1 VTDTKDPG
9 SPAAPVPADPADAVG
24 ASPTGAAD
32 ASPSGI
38 PAFVGEFPPLIQSQ
52 TAKALK
58 MRDGGTELYP
68 NTFRP
73 EHGTGGIRL
82 EFGETP
88 REELEESKPFR
99 KIAGRLMA
107 RREHGKTAFYTLQDP
122 EGRIQLYLRRDSVDP
137 EIWELASKL
146 DLGDIV
152 GVSGTVFKTRTG
164 ELTVN
169 VGRLE
174 LVTKALWPL
183 PEKFHEM
190 DVEMRYRRRYLDLIM
205 SPASRRVFE
214 IRSRTV
220 EYLRRFMGSRGFLEV
235 ETPMMHPI
243 PGGANAL
250 PFVTRHNALKMD
262 LYLRVAPELYL
273 KRLLV
278 GDLGR
283 VFEINR
289 NFRNEGISVKH
300 NPEFTMLEFYQSY
313 ADYGMLME
321 LTEAMLSGL
330 AMEVL
335 GTTELEYQGERTSFK
350 APFRKVTWKGAL
362 VEIGG
367 APPEV
372 LESAPA
378 AEAYVRS
385 LDPACEIRPGVTL
398 SELHE
403 LVFDLAVEKKLVNPT
418 FVTDYPTEMSPLAR
432 RSDRDPT
439 LTDRFELFVC
449 GREIANAFS
458 ELNDPLD
465 QYGRFAEQAARREA
479 GDQEGMY
486 LDRDYVRALMYGMP
500 PAAGEG
506 VGVDRLVM
514 LLTDSAS
521 IRDVILF
528 PQMRPESL

>member
-1 VTDTKDPG
+1 
-9 SPAAPVPADPADAVG
+9 
-24 ASPTGAAD
+24 
-32 ASPSGI
+32 
-38 PAFVGEFPPLIQSQ
+38 
-52 TAKALK
+52 
-58 MRDGGTELYP
+58 MRDGGLNLYP

-73 EHGTGGIRL
+73 EHGTGGIRA
-82 EFGETP
+82 EFGEAP
-88 REELEESKPFR
+88 KEGLEESRPAR
-99 KIAGRLMA
+99 KVAGRLMA
-107 RREHGKTAFYTLQDP
+107 RRAHGKTVFFVLQDP
-122 EGRIQLYLRRDSVDP
+122 EGRLQLYLRRDQVTP
-137 EIWELASKL
+137 ELWELASGL
-146 DLGDIV
+146 DIGDIV

-164 ELTVN
+164 ELTLN
-169 VGRLE
+169 VSDME
-174 LVTKALWPL
+174 LVTKAMWPL

-190 DVEMRYRRRYLDLIM
+190 DVEMRYRRRYVDLVM
-205 SPASRRVFE
+205 SPQSRRVFE

-220 EYLRRFMGSRGFLEV
+220 DCLRRFMGSKGFLEV

-278 GDLGR
+278 GGFGR
-283 VFEINR
+283 VYEINR

-300 NPEFTMLEFYQSY
+300 NPEFTMMEFYQSY
-313 ADYGMLME
+313 ADYRMLMD
-321 LTEAMLSGL
+321 LTEEMLSGL
-330 AMEVL
+330 ATEVL
-335 GTTELEYQGERTSFK
+335 GTTDLVYQGEKTSFA
-350 APFRKVTWKGAL
+350 APFRRISWKDAL
-362 VEIGG
+362 TEIGG
-367 APPEV
+367 APPEAA
-372 LESAPA
+372 SS
-378 AEAYVRS
+378 AEAAARYVKS
-385 LDPACEIRPGVTL
+385 LDPAQELKPGAGLCEL
-398 SELHE
+398 QELI
-403 LVFDLAVEKKLVNPT
+403 FDLAVERRLVNPT

-432 RSDRDPT
+432 RSEADPA
-439 LTDRFELFVC
+439 LTDRFELFIC

-458 ELNDPLD
+458 ELNDPAD
-465 QYGRFAEQAARREA
+465 QYARFAEQAAKREA

-514 LLTDSAS
+514 LLSDSAS

>member
-1 VTDTKDPG
+1 MTDIKDASDAISG
-9 SPAAPVPADPADAVG
+9 EDRGVPAPDAALPGGLSVSGLPGFMADL
-24 ASPTGAAD
+24 
-32 ASPSGI
+32 
-38 PAFVGEFPPLIQSQ
+38 PPLIQAQ
-52 TAKALK
+52 AAKALK
-58 MRDGGTELYP
+58 MKGEGVQLYP
-68 NTFRP
+68 NGFRP
-73 EHGTGGIRL
+73 EHTAKGVRD
-82 EFGETP
+82 EFGEVS
-88 REELEESKPFR
+88 REELEESNPAR
-99 KIAGRLMA
+99 KLAGRIMA
-107 RREHGKTAFYTLQDP
+107 RRAHGKTVFFTLQDP
-122 EGRIQLYLRRDSVDP
+122 EGRIQLYLRRDQLP
-137 EIWELASKL
+137 EETWDLASKL
-146 DLGDIV
+146 DIGDIA

-164 ELTVN
+164 ELSLHVSE
-169 VGRLE
+169 LE

-190 DVEMRYRRRYLDLIM
+190 DVEMRYRRRYVDLVM
-205 SPASRRVFE
+205 NPASRKVFE
-214 IRSRTV
+214 TRSKTV
-220 EYLRRFMGSRGFLEV
+220 DYLRRFMNSKGFLEV

-278 GDLGR
+278 GGLGR
-283 VFEINR
+283 VYEINR

-313 ADYGMLME
+313 ADYRALMD
-321 LTEAMLSGL
+321 LTEEMLSGL
-330 AMEVL
+330 AEEVL
-335 GTTELEYQGERTSFK
+335 GTTELEYQGEKASFA
-350 APFRKVTWKGAL
+350 APFRRISWRDAL

-367 APPEV
+367 AP
-372 LESAPA
+372 
-378 AEAYVRS
+378 AEALGSREAASSYAKA
-385 LDPACEIRPGVTL
+385 LDPAADAKPGASL
-398 SELHE
+398 SELQE
-403 LVFDLAVEKKLVNPT
+403 LIFDLAVEKKLVNPT

-432 RSDRDPT
+432 RSEGNPE

-458 ELNDPLD
+458 ELNDPID
-465 QYGRFAEQAARREA
+465 QYGRFAEQAAKREA
-479 GDQEGMY
+479 GDKEGMY

-528 PQMRPESL
+528 PQMRPETP